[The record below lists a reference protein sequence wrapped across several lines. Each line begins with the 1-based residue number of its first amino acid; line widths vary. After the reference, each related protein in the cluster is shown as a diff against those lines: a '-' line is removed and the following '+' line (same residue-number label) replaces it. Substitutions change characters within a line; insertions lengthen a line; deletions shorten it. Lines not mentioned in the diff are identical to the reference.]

1 MPESLDPDL
10 QPRLPAFRQQGRAV
24 RDCRGAAILP
34 TGVTFKPRTRRML
47 CGPQPTPATWADQA
61 VLARDC
67 AERRLHLLFRHNTKR
82 RRCAM
87 AWTTPTLVEICIGL
101 EINGYL
107 PAEF

>member
-10 QPRLPAFRQQGRAV
+10 QRRLPAFSQQGSAV
-24 RDCRGAAILP
+24 WDCRGAAILS
-34 TGVTFKPRTRRML
+34 TGVTFKPRTRCSP
-47 CGPQPTPATWADQA
+47 CGRRPTPETWANRA
-61 VLARDC
+61 VLSRDC
-67 AERRLHLLFRHNTKR
+67 AERHLRLIFRHNTKR